1 MYIYFDQEGR
11 LKEIV
16 NSSPIRQNSD
26 NENKL
31 YIYLE
36 GDREPLG
43 ITLSI
48 KVNDSNRT
56 TYDVLLDLSKCVKK
70 DEIPYNEDRTLKY
83 FKYLK
88 TYKFYTYELTSEDTA
103 YSGSLVVQPIFTFA
117 SGRLPLGKIALV
129 VENSNVQPTYT
140 ITKGEYLDLLDTIN
154 RFNGNRINDI
164 NALREN
170 AVLIDTDQDIT
181 STKTFKQTSGLVER
195 TNDVSKSGLDIKVYQ
210 QNVLTSSAVLDS
222 SSLTFDIYQLS
233 EEHTLLNRMYL
244 NGAMIRF
251 RDNQNNDTTYQAGK
265 IINKVEDTNY
275 TINLPAQND
284 TLATLGDI
292 TSSVNSAK
300 EYVDEQDD
308 LLSEDITSLDTRVE
322 ALETK
327 YLYRHSILF
336 SLGSS
341 NDLIELWIDIYSKNN
356 TRITDKNTF
365 YQYLM
370 TSVNVPCLENTH
382 KILNNN
388 TLRSYIRLQRVEGDS
403 NHVKAYYIDTTFSIV
418 DNDIQLAKSTGNE
431 TLTINTIFD
440 DNVTRIY

>member
-56 TYDVLLDLSKCVKK
+56 TYDVLLDLSKCVEE

-83 FKYLK
+83 FKYFK

-140 ITKGEYLDLLDTIN
+140 ITKGEYVDLLDTIN
-154 RFNGNRINDI
+154 RFNGNRMNDI
-164 NALREN
+164 NA
-170 AVLIDTDQDIT
+170 
-181 STKTFKQTSGLVER
+181 
-195 TNDVSKSGLDIKVYQ
+195 
-210 QNVLTSSAVLDS
+210 
-222 SSLTFDIYQLS
+222 
-233 EEHTLLNRMYL
+233 
-244 NGAMIRF
+244 
-251 RDNQNNDTTYQAGK
+251 
-265 IINKVEDTNY
+265 
-275 TINLPAQND
+275 
-284 TLATLGDI
+284 
-292 TSSVNSAK
+292 
-300 EYVDEQDD
+300 
-308 LLSEDITSLDTRVE
+308 LDTRVE

-327 YLYRHSILF
+327 YLYRHSLNI
-336 SLGSS
+336 SLQGAVSV
-341 NDLIELWIDIYSKNN
+341 WVDIY
-356 TRITDKNTF
+356 TRNSDRLDNSNAFYQQLMTYGSVPCYENTF
-365 YQYLM
+365 RI
-370 TSVNVPCLENTH
+370 V
-382 KILNNN
+382 NNN
-388 TLRSYIRLQRVEGDS
+388 TIRSITRLRAIQGDS
-403 NHVKAYYIDTTFSIV
+403 HHVKVSYYDITYAIV
-418 DNDIQLAKSTGNE
+418 DGALQISHTYGEEDMQILTFYNDI
-431 TLTINTIFD
+431 IN
-440 DNVTRIY
+440 RIY